1 MDTLI
6 TFILIITGLSIIAIL
21 AELMEW
27 GEGSD

>member
-6 TFILIITGLSIIAIL
+6 TFILIITGLAIVAIL
-21 AELMEW
+21 AELVEW